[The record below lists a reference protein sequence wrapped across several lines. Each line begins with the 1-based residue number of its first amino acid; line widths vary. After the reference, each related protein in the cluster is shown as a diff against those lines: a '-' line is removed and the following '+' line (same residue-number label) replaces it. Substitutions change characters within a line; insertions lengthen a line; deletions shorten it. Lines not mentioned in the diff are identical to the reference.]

1 MGKRRK
7 VQKYQ
12 SIGVLLFLMLI
23 IILGL
28 GSCGI
33 VSKAEKEETENTG
46 ISSAQLLTET
56 STENETKEP
65 ETEPETEPGTD
76 STVIEE
82 TADSE
87 NVSEDY
93 ELMVRFIDVG
103 QGDASLITCNG
114 HSMLIDG
121 GRSSSS
127 DKIYTILKDA
137 GIKYLDYIVATHPE
151 ADHIGGLAG
160 ALNYATVGTA
170 FSPVTE
176 AEGEAFQ
183 NFKKY
188 LDKQDAGITV
198 PEAGQQYE
206 LGAAVFTILGPLTI
220 SDSNNNNSIVI
231 KLTCGDTSF
240 LFTGDAEEKEEQ
252 DILLSGA
259 DLSSAVLKVGHHGS
273 STSTG
278 NAWLNAVSS
287 HYAVIS
293 CGKENEYG
301 HPTEEVLN
309 RLKERN
315 VTVLRTDLQGDVI
328 FRKENGERLWCM
340 VEKNV
345 DADVFAAGSVKVP
358 ETDAQVVTSEV
369 LPVAPIIADG
379 SASSGTVNRNNTI
392 TNEENASTA
401 PADTDYVVNT
411 NTGKF
416 HYPDCKS
423 VKRMKEKN
431 KTYFTGD
438 RQELI
443 NKGYTPCGNCHP

>member
-56 STENETKEP
+56 STEKETKEP

-188 LDKQDAGITV
+188 LDKQDVGITV

-206 LGAAVFTILGPLTI
+206 LGAAVFTILGPI
-220 SDSNNNNSIVI
+220 SLSESNNNNSIVI

-252 DILLSGA
+252 DILSSGA
-259 DLSSAVLKVGHHGS
+259 DLGSTVLKVGHHGS
-273 STSTG
+273 STSTS
-278 NAWLNAVSS
+278 NAWLNAVSPS
-287 HYAVIS
+287 YAVIS
-293 CGKENEYG
+293 CGKDNEYG
-301 HPTEEVLN
+301 HPAEDVLS
-309 RLKERN
+309 RFKERD
-315 VTVLRTDLQGDVI
+315 VTVLRTDLQGDII
-328 FRKENGERLWCM
+328 FREENGEQLWCT
-340 VEKNV
+340 VEKNT
-345 DADVFAAGSVKVP
+345 DADVYVAGTVKTS
-358 ETDAQVVTSEV
+358 ETDAKVVTSDE
-369 LPVAPIIADG
+369 LPVAPIIAEG
-379 SASSGTVNRNNTI
+379 SSSSGTVNRGNAFTEDNT
-392 TNEENASTA
+392 SVA
-401 PADTDYVVNT
+401 PTGTDYVVNT

-431 KTYFTGD
+431 KMFFTGD

-443 NKGYTPCGNCHP
+443 NKGYSPCGNCHP